1 MIDIVKEEIGNVK
14 EKIER
19 TELFCIGMNTMV
31 YTILNDN
38 EVVGFVDYWIDTIAS
53 EIYLDVI
60 EILDEFQNK
69 GYGRETVNLLFK
81 KYPDINKIVGLS
93 HPNAV
98 SFWNN
103 LGVEFFDTCKC
114 CSYNGCTNHPRFDEN
129 SWSKDSISEGICD
142 DYSEYNFKLHRD
154 MFLTKVKMKK

>member
-1 MIDIVKEEIGNVK
+1 MISIVKEEIGNVK

-19 TELFCIGMNTMV
+19 THFFHINMNTIV
-31 YTILNDN
+31 NAILKDN
-38 EVVGFVDYWIDTIAS
+38 EVVGFVDYYIDTTRS

-69 GYGRETVNLLFK
+69 GYGREVVNLLFK

-103 LGVEFFDTCKC
+103 LGAEFFDTCKYC
-114 CSYNGCTNHPRFDEN
+114 NYNGCTNHPRFDES

-142 DYSEYNFKLHRD
+142 DYSEYNFELHRD
-154 MFLTKVKMKK
+154 MFLSKAKMKK